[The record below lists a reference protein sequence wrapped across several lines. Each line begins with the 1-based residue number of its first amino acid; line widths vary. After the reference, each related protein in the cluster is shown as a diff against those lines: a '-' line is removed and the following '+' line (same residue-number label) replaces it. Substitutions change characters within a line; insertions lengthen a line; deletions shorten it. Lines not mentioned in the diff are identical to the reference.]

1 MKLSQA
7 RIGLLILVVLATTPG
22 CAVINRIRAKNE
34 LNEAA
39 RAYKAGRFP
48 EAEQRSRRALELDPQ
63 NKTAP
68 AFIARSIHA
77 QYKPGIETPEN
88 IEKARNAIE
97 AYQNLLQSNPN
108 NEEAY
113 KAVAALY
120 GALKDTDKQREW
132 IMQRA
137 GNNAIEAA
145 KRAEAYVILAS
156 QDWNCSYTITE
167 QSENKTMA
175 QKDGKTII
183 VFRKPKEQ
191 RDYDSAVACVTRGLE
206 EANQAISLDPNN
218 ESAWSFKTNLLL
230 EKVKFAEMD
239 GKPEEKERF
248 QKEATDAQ
256 QQTTRLSEENER
268 KKEAKEA
275 EEAKKGQKPPTS

>member
-7 RIGLLILVVLATTPG
+7 RVALLILVVLATTPG

-39 RAYKAGRFP
+39 RAYKAGRFK
-48 EAEQRSRRALELDPQ
+48 EAEDRSRRALGLDPE

-68 AFIARSIHA
+68 SFIARSVHA
-77 QYKPGIETPEN
+77 QYKPGIDTPEN
-88 IEKARNAIE
+88 IEKARQAIE
-97 AYQNLLQSNPN
+97 AYQALLKLSPT

-113 KAVAALY
+113 KAIAALY
-120 GALKDTDKQREW
+120 GAIKETDKQRDW

-137 GNNAIEAA
+137 NNNSVDA
-145 KRAEAYVILAS
+145 KLRAEALIVLAS

-167 QSENKTMA
+167 QPGIKTTEGT
-175 QKDGKTII
+175 KI
-183 VFRKPKEQ
+183 VYKKPKEQ
-191 RDYDSAVACVTRGLE
+191 KDFDAANNCVTRGLE
-206 EANQAISLDPNN
+206 EANQAISLAPDN

-230 EKVKFAEMD
+230 EKVKLAEMD
-239 GKPEEKERF
+239 GKPEDKERF
-248 QKEATDAQ
+248 QKEAADAQ
-256 QQTTRLSEENER
+256 QQTTRLSQENER
-268 KKEAKEA
+268 KKEA

>member
-7 RIGLLILVVLATTPG
+7 RVALLILVVLVSTPG

-39 RAYKAGRFP
+39 RAYKGGHFD
-48 EAEQRSRRALELDPQ
+48 EAEQRSRRALELDPN
-63 NKTAP
+63 NKNAP
-68 AFIARSIHA
+68 SFIARSIHA
-77 QYKPGIETPEN
+77 QYKPGVDTPEN
-88 IEKARNAIE
+88 LALARRAIE
-97 AYQNLLQSNPN
+97 AYQQLLAVNPN

-113 KAVAALY
+113 KAIAYLY
-120 GALKDTDKQREW
+120 GALKDDQKQREW

-137 GNNAIEAA
+137 GNNSVDAA
-145 KRAEAYVILAS
+145 KRAEAYVVLAS

-167 QSENKTMA
+167 QPGIKATEGTK
-175 QKDGKTII
+175 I
-183 VFRKPKEQ
+183 VYKKPKEQ
-191 RDYDSAVACVTRGLE
+191 KDYDAAVACVTRGLE

-239 GKPEEKERF
+239 GKPEDKERL
-248 QKEATDAQ
+248 QKEAETAQ
-256 QQTTRLSEENER
+256 QQTIKLSEENER
-268 KKEAKEA
+268 KKEA

>member
-1 MKLSQA
+1 M
-7 RIGLLILVVLATTPG
+7 ILVVLATTPG

-39 RAYKAGRFP
+39 RAYKAGRFT
-48 EAEQRSRRALELDPQ
+48 EAEQRSRRAQELDPQ

-68 AFIARSIHA
+68 SFIARSIHA
-77 QYKPGIETPEN
+77 QYKPGVETPEN
-88 IEKARNAIE
+88 TQKARQAIE
-97 AYQNLLQSNPN
+97 AYQNLLQANPT

-120 GALKDTDKQREW
+120 GALKETDKQREW

-137 GNNAIEAA
+137 SNNTIEAA

-167 QSENKTMA
+167 QSENKVTA

-191 RDYDSAVACVTRGLE
+191 KDFDAAQTCVARGME
-206 EANQAISLDPNN
+206 EANQAISLDANN

-230 EKVKFAEMD
+230 ERVKLAEMD
-239 GKPEEKERF
+239 GKPEDKERF
-248 QKEATDAQ
+248 QKEAEVAQ
-256 QQTTRLSEENER
+256 QQTTKLSEENER
-268 KKEAKEA
+268 KKEA

>member
-7 RIGLLILVVLATTPG
+7 RVALLILVVLVSTPG
-22 CAVINRIRAKNE
+22 CTIINRIRAKNE

-39 RAYKAGRFP
+39 RAYKAGHFA
-48 EAEQRSRRALELDPQ
+48 EAEERSRRALDLDPN
-63 NKTAP
+63 NKNAP

-77 QYKPGIETPEN
+77 QYKPGVDNPEN
-88 IEKARNAIE
+88 LTLARNAIE
-97 AYQNLLQSNPN
+97 AYQRLLATNPN

-113 KAVAALY
+113 KAIAYLY
-120 GALKDTDKQREW
+120 GALKDEPKQREW

-137 GNNAIEAA
+137 GNNSVDST
-145 KRAEAYVILAS
+145 KRAEASVVLAS

-167 QSENKTMA
+167 QPGIKTTEGT
-175 QKDGKTII
+175 KI
-183 VFRKPKEQ
+183 VYKKPKEQ
-191 RDYDSAVACVTRGLE
+191 KDYDQAVACVTRGLE

-230 EKVKFAEMD
+230 ERVKFAEMD
-239 GKPEEKERF
+239 GKADEKERF
-248 QKEATDAQ
+248 QKEADEAQ
-256 QQTTRLSEENER
+256 KQTIKLSEENER
-268 KKEAKEA
+268 KKEA

>member
-7 RIGLLILVVLATTPG
+7 RIALLVLVVLVTTPG

-39 RAYKAGRFP
+39 RAYRAGRFA
-48 EAEQRSRRALELDPQ
+48 EAEQRSRRALELDPV

-68 AFIARSIHA
+68 SFVARSVHA
-77 QYKPGIETPEN
+77 QYKPGIDTPQN
-88 IEKARNAIE
+88 LEKARQAIE
-97 AYQNLLQSNPN
+97 AYQKLLQVNPN

-113 KAVAALY
+113 KAIAALY
-120 GALKDTDKQREW
+120 GAIKENDKQREW

-137 GNNAIEAA
+137 SNNSVDA
-145 KRAEAYVILAS
+145 KLRAEAYVVLAS

-167 QSENKTMA
+167 QPENKTTA
-175 QKDGKTII
+175 QKEGKTIL
-183 VFRKPKEQ
+183 VFKKPKEQ
-191 RDYDSAVACVTRGLE
+191 KDFDAAQTCVARGLE

-230 EKVKFAEMD
+230 ERVKLAEMD
-239 GKPEEKERF
+239 GKTEDKDRF
-248 QKEATDAQ
+248 QKEAGEAQ
-256 QQTTRLSEENER
+256 QQTTKLSQENEKR
-268 KKEAKEA
+268 KEA

>member
-7 RIGLLILVVLATTPG
+7 RVALLILVVLVSTPG
-22 CAVINRIRAKNE
+22 CTVINRIRAKNE

-39 RAYKAGRFP
+39 RAYKAGHFA
-48 EAEQRSRRALELDPQ
+48 EAEQRSRRALELDPN
-63 NKTAP
+63 NKNAP

-77 QYKPGIETPEN
+77 QYKPGVDNPEN
-88 IEKARNAIE
+88 LDLARKAIE
-97 AYQNLLQSNPN
+97 AYQRLLAQNPN

-113 KAVAALY
+113 KAIAYLY
-120 GALKDTDKQREW
+120 GAIKDEPKQREW

-137 GNNAIEAA
+137 GNNSVDAA
-145 KRAEAYVILAS
+145 KRAEAYVVLAS

-167 QSENKTMA
+167 QPGVKTTEGT
-175 QKDGKTII
+175 KI
-183 VFRKPKEQ
+183 VYKKPKEQ
-191 RDYDSAVACVTRGLE
+191 KDYDQAVACVTRGLE

-230 EKVKFAEMD
+230 ERVKFAEMD
-239 GKPEEKERF
+239 GKADEKERF
-248 QKEATDAQ
+248 QKEADEAQ
-256 QQTTRLSEENER
+256 KQTIKLSEENER
-268 KKEAKEA
+268 KKEA

>member
-7 RIGLLILVVLATTPG
+7 RVALLILVVLVSTPG
-22 CAVINRIRAKNE
+22 CTIINRIRAKNE

-39 RAYKAGRFP
+39 RAYKAGHFA
-48 EAEQRSRRALELDPQ
+48 EAEERSRRALELDPN
-63 NKTAP
+63 NKNAP

-77 QYKPGIETPEN
+77 QYKPGVDNPEN
-88 IEKARNAIE
+88 LTLARNAIE
-97 AYQNLLQSNPN
+97 AYQRLLATNPN

-113 KAVAALY
+113 KAIAYLY
-120 GALKDTDKQREW
+120 GALKDEPKQREW

-137 GNNAIEAA
+137 GNNSVDAA
-145 KRAEAYVILAS
+145 KRSEAYVVLAS

-167 QSENKTMA
+167 QPGIKTTEGT
-175 QKDGKTII
+175 KI
-183 VFRKPKEQ
+183 VYKKPKEQ
-191 RDYDSAVACVTRGLE
+191 KDYDQAVACVTRGLE

-230 EKVKFAEMD
+230 ERVKFAEMD
-239 GKPEEKERF
+239 GKADEKERF
-248 QKEATDAQ
+248 QKEADDAQ
-256 QQTTRLSEENER
+256 KQTIKLSEENER
-268 KKEAKEA
+268 KKEA

>member
-7 RIGLLILVVLATTPG
+7 RVALLILVVLVSTPG
-22 CAVINRIRAKNE
+22 CTIVNRIRAKNE

-39 RAYKAGRFP
+39 RAYKAGHFA
-48 EAEQRSRRALELDPQ
+48 EAEERSRRALELDPN
-63 NKTAP
+63 NKNAP

-77 QYKPGIETPEN
+77 QYKPGVDNPEN
-88 IEKARNAIE
+88 LELARKSIE
-97 AYQNLLQSNPN
+97 AYQKLLANNPN

-113 KAVAALY
+113 KAIAYLY
-120 GALKDTDKQREW
+120 GAIKDEPKQREW

-137 GNNAIEAA
+137 GNNSVDAT
-145 KRAEAYVILAS
+145 KRAEAYVVLAS

-167 QSENKTMA
+167 QPGIKTTEGT
-175 QKDGKTII
+175 KI
-183 VFRKPKEQ
+183 VYKKPKEQ
-191 RDYDSAVACVTRGLE
+191 KDYDQAVACVTRGLE

-230 EKVKFAEMD
+230 ERVKFAEMD
-239 GKPEEKERF
+239 EKADEKERF
-248 QKEATDAQ
+248 QKEADEAQ
-256 QQTTRLSEENER
+256 KQTIKLSEENER
-268 KKEAKEA
+268 KKEA

>member
-7 RIGLLILVVLATTPG
+7 RVLLLILVVLASTPG
-22 CAVINRIRAKNE
+22 CTIVNRIRAKNE

-39 RAYKAGRFP
+39 RAYKAGHFD
-48 EAEQRSRRALELDPQ
+48 EAEQRSRRALELDPN
-63 NKTAP
+63 NKNAP
-68 AFIARSIHA
+68 SFIARSIHA
-77 QYKPGIETPEN
+77 QYKPGVDTPEN
-88 IEKARNAIE
+88 LALARKAIE
-97 AYQNLLQSNPN
+97 AYQQLLAVNPN

-113 KAVAALY
+113 KAIAYLY
-120 GALKDTDKQREW
+120 GAIKDDQKQREW

-137 GNNAIEAA
+137 SNNSVDAA
-145 KRAEAYVILAS
+145 KRAEAYVVLAS

-167 QSENKTMA
+167 QPGVKTTEGV
-175 QKDGKTII
+175 KI
-183 VFRKPKEQ
+183 VYKKPKEQ
-191 RDYDSAVACVTRGLE
+191 KDYDTAVACVTRGLE

-239 GKPEEKERF
+239 GKPEDKDRF
-248 QKEATDAQ
+248 QKEVDAAQ
-256 QQTTRLSEENER
+256 QQTTRLSQENE
-268 KKEAKEA
+268 KKKEA